1 MGPASAEQR
10 LEHLV
15 EAMERRAAPHSFLS
29 RLRNTVPFLVSAA
42 ILFYYFRRVNWA
54 EVRAALQQ
62 ADLWLMVPA
71 RVLPL
76 LIFWSF
82 DAYITQ
88 RLLLWFDRP
97 FRLRDIFWIRGAL
110 YLVMLVNVGISN
122 GGMFLYLLR
131 KTRLP
136 LTRLLG
142 IQLFRAGLS
151 LWGFVVIFTA
161 ALIASHFAGLD
172 VFGKIPWRLLVVFLA
187 LGWLW
192 LFHAWT
198 FWQHG
203 WRWWPI
209 NLLIRRDHALWQAF
223 AQARPAHWLKLAL
236 LAVPLIVSNLGGLY
250 LCAWAFGIRIPLV
263 EFVILIPLVLSIS
276 NLPIA
281 FGGFG
286 TTTLAWQ
293 LIFPTHASPDTYLAF
308 TLAYPVV
315 YCLTRAAI
323 GLFSLKPAWAEWS
336 RLSEPPAVISS
347 EATSLAVDP

>member
-1 MGPASAEQR
+1 MDQASAEQR
-10 LEHLV
+10 LERLV
-15 EAMERRAAPHSFLS
+15 EEMERRSAPHPFLS
-29 RLRNTVPFLVSAA
+29 LLRKTVPFLVSAG
-42 ILFYYFRRVNWA
+42 ILFYYFRGKDWPA
-54 EVRAALQQ
+54 VREALGQ
-62 ADLWLMVPA
+62 ANLWLMVPA
-71 RVLPL
+71 RVLSL
-76 LIFWSF
+76 LIFWGF

-97 FRLRDIFWIRGAL
+97 FRRRDIFWIRGAL
-110 YLVMLVNVGISN
+110 YLVMLVNVNISS

-136 LTRLLG
+136 LTKLLG

-161 ALIASHFAGLD
+161 TLVASHYAGLD
-172 VFGKIPWRLLVVFLA
+172 IFGKIPWRTLVIILA
-187 LGWLW
+187 LGWFW

-209 NLLIRRDHALWQAF
+209 NLLIRRDHALWHAF
-223 AQARPAHWLKLAL
+223 AQARPAQWLKLAL

-250 LCAWAFGIRIPLV
+250 LCAWAFGIRIPPV
-263 EFVILIPLVLSIS
+263 EFVILVPLVLSIS

-293 LIFPTHASPDTYLAF
+293 LLFPTHASTQTYLAF

-315 YCLTRAAI
+315 SCLTRAAI
-323 GLFSLKPAWAEWS
+323 GLFSLKPAWAEWN
-336 RLSEPPAVISS
+336 RLSQPAAP
-347 EATSLAVDP
+347 ATQS